1 MLNNKTRDKIKE
13 KFKLN
18 KTTYFDD
25 KNIKD
30 FTKYEEYN
38 ISQYTNY
45 NNINIIKDDNKF
57 IDDYY
62 YLGESSLNPG
72 NPILK
77 KDDKINIIIYNIDNT
92 TIFPYIQFC
101 LYRENNDLKMFNYNC
116 SGNNDIK
123 TIFNILN
130 NEFKNLSYKGFY
142 KDENTGIISI
152 WFILNKK
159 ELKLQNGKYKDKLW
173 WCLACELVNQKK
185 TLSFNIVN
193 EVSDF
198 YIKNPEFLIL
208 KNNQGEIYE
217 TPTVGYYGNY
227 SKRINFI
234 TIFGHKRENTESS
247 FGPYYYFGSYKRAIR
262 YAFWTETRKPKK
274 INGKLITIDENGLY
288 ERGGIIKFAL
298 FLGKSHIEKLNSVND
313 IIKNK
318 VKYDYTNW
326 IYNYDS
332 IIQIKKNKNI
342 NSDISNV
349 DTQIIIKEYNQQIP
363 LAYYYIDTKQNI
375 KLDTIDKVII
385 E

>member
-45 NNINIIKDDNKF
+45 NNINIVKDDNKF

-101 LYRENNDLKMFNYNC
+101 LYRENNDLKIFNYNC
-116 SGNNDIK
+116 SGDNDIK
-123 TIFNILN
+123 NIFNKLN

-159 ELKLQNGKYKDKLW
+159 EFKLQNGKYKDKWW
-173 WCLACELVNQKK
+173 WCLACEIVNQKK

-193 EVSDF
+193 EVADF

-234 TIFGHKRENTESS
+234 TIFGHKRENVESS

-318 VKYDYTNW
+318 VKYDHMNW

-332 IIQIKKNKNI
+332 IIQVKKNI
-342 NSDISNV
+342 NSDISNI
-349 DTQIIIKEYNQQIP
+349 DTQIIVKEYNQQIP

-375 KLDTIDKVII
+375 KLDTIDKAIV